1 MMFVLGCLIG
11 MAFGLLIGF
20 VWAIRS
26 MEEIMRQMWRGLRM
40 VEDDIADLQNHDR
53 MVQKELRQWF
63 N

>member
-20 VWAIRS
+20 VWAMRT
-26 MEEIMRQMWRGLRM
+26 MEEVVRQMWRGLRM

-53 MVQKELRQWF
+53 LVQKDVRQWV

>member
-1 MMFVLGCLIG
+1 MFVLGCLIG

-20 VWAIRS
+20 VWAMRS

-53 MVQKELRQWF
+53 LVRKDVQQWVH
-63 N
+63 

>member
-40 VEDDIADLQNHDR
+40 VDDDIADLQNHDR
-53 MVQKELRQWF
+53 MVQKELRQWV

>member
-20 VWAIRS
+20 VWAMRS

-53 MVQKELRQWF
+53 LVRKDVQQWVH
-63 N
+63 

>member
-20 VWAIRS
+20 VWAMRS

-53 MVQKELRQWF
+53 MVQKELRQWV

>member
-40 VEDDIADLQNHDR
+40 VDDDIADLQNHDR
-53 MVQKELRQWF
+53 MVRKEVRQWV

>member
-40 VEDDIADLQNHDR
+40 VDDDIADLQNHDR

>member
-20 VWAIRS
+20 VWAMRS

>member
-1 MMFVLGCLIG
+1 MFVLGCLIG

-20 VWAIRS
+20 VWAMRS